1 MVWLWD
7 ADAAQA
13 FLASFGISRE
23 IPGLDGPA
31 LLLRVDQLGFSDAEK
46 EHVQAALSHH
56 ALTFMQRESLADVPF
71 LPPDVA
77 VRNCIY
83 RWDNAAVR
91 AALDGLDVP
100 EAVCHY
106 QTLCM

>member
-1 MVWLWD
+1 M
-7 ADAAQA
+7 
-13 FLASFGISRE
+13 
-23 IPGLDGPA
+23 
-31 LLLRVDQLGFSDAEK
+31 
-46 EHVQAALSHH
+46 
-56 ALTFMQRESLADVPF
+56 PF